1 MNQALQ
7 TKAPLAD
14 SDWQALD
21 TVLLDLDGTL
31 LDLDFDNHFWQVLVP
46 RVWGEARGLPLEAA
60 QAELVPR
67 FRAREG
73 TLEWYSTQFWSRE
86 LGLDIPAL
94 KRQDADR
101 VRWLPGAQAFLAE
114 VRRRGKRLVLLTD
127 SHPEAIEVK
136 DSRTGFVALFDRVYS
151 SHGFG
156 APKMHP
162 GCWQALARSLD
173 YQPARAL
180 FVDDTARVLV
190 AAQAAG
196 IGILRAIRRPDS
208 RGVTR
213 GHEEFVAVDSIG
225 ELIGAE

>member
-1 MNQALQ
+1 MHSAAL
-7 TKAPLAD
+7 TD
-14 SDWQALD
+14 RDWLRID

-46 RVWGEARGLPLEAA
+46 RVWGEARGLSLEAA

-86 LGLDIPAL
+86 LGLDIQAL
-94 KRQDADR
+94 KRQDAER
-101 VRWLPGAQAFLAE
+101 VRWLPGAQRFLAE
-114 VRRRGKRLVLLTD
+114 VRRRGKRLALLTD

-136 DSRTGFVALFDRVYS
+136 DARAGFVALFDHVFS
-151 SHGFG
+151 SHAFG
-156 APKMHP
+156 APKMQA
-162 GCWQALARSLD
+162 GCWQALARALD
-173 YQPARAL
+173 YQPERAL
-180 FVDDTARVLV
+180 FVDDTAKVLM

-196 IGILRAIRRPDS
+196 IGTLRAIRRPDS

-213 GHEEFVAVDSIG
+213 GHEEFIAVDSIG